1 MGINTLTV
9 AWLSRLASRAI
20 LKQGQSIIEFSP
32 QDLVMVSRDAVA
44 HFALRHNSAALTNS
58 LLDRIFDGANPRPDG
73 TAAFYRLFGIERY
86 RSADLLDG
94 RADWKRDFNEPF
106 RLKEQFDVATNFGT
120 AEHVFN
126 IGNMFRSVHDVLR
139 PGGVAL
145 HILPT
150 FGDIDHGFFNI
161 HPTTYLDLAAANDY
175 VIEDF
180 CYVDRWDIRDKVF
193 AADFK
198 SDFDFDALPIRLDQL
213 KDRPKLQ
220 RMVTELFI
228 ENYRRED
235 TQRIG
240 QQYPGVFYDYC
251 CVAIR
256 KTGSAAFRIP
266 MQGYYGGGAA
276 IERMEVRPIL
286 AAIRHRRKNFAA
298 LRGATTSLAARAQSA
313 RKRLVLRLSEE
324 GIVKGLTGIVRRR
337 IGRILPSGLRSR
349 LRGLREF
356 WIARRECQL
365 ALLNLAEKAKTLNA
379 ADSSNQLREALERT
393 ERALAIAY
401 GRHARVSLPSLGR
414 KTLSKIGGTIR
425 GNEWLLEEV
434 AARYLEIHRAM
445 RPAFRTVRT
454 QVPSG

>member
-32 QDLVMVSRDAVA
+32 QDLVMVSRNAVA
-44 HFALRHNSAALTNS
+44 HFALRHNSAALTDS
-58 LLDRIFDGANPRPDG
+58 LLDRVFDGANPRPDG

-106 RLKEQFDVATNFGT
+106 RLREQFDVATNFGT

-175 VIEDF
+175 VIEDL
-180 CYVDRWDIRDKVF
+180 CYVDRWDIRDKVL
-193 AADFK
+193 AADVK
-198 SDFDFDALPIRLDQL
+198 SDFDFEALPIRFDHL
-213 KDRPKLQ
+213 KDRPTLQ

-251 CVAIR
+251 CVALR

-276 IERMEVRPIL
+276 MEKMGARPIWL
-286 AAIRHRRKNFAA
+286 PSGTARRTLRALLRSPKELRRDFNPLETRLA
-298 LRGATTSLAARAQSA
+298 LRVSQ
-313 RKRLVLRLSEE
+313 E
-324 GIVKGLTGIVRRR
+324 GIVKGVAGHSAVDESVGFGHSQCCLDCWNSGLLSVNASSHCSILQRRR
-337 IGRILPSGLRSR
+337 RRSTTQTAAIN
-349 LRGLREF
+349 F
-356 WIARRECQL
+356 AR
-365 ALLNLAEKAKTLNA
+365 
-379 ADSSNQLREALERT
+379 
-393 ERALAIAY
+393 
-401 GRHARVSLPSLGR
+401 P
-414 KTLSKIGGTIR
+414 
-425 GNEWLLEEV
+425 
-434 AARYLEIHRAM
+434 
-445 RPAFRTVRT
+445 
-454 QVPSG
+454 

>member
-1 MGINTLTV
+1 MAQIRGRTERRRSTGCLVSSDTVRRTCLT
-9 AWLSRLASRAI
+9 AERT
-20 LKQGQSIIEFSP
+20 G
-32 QDLVMVSRDAVA
+32 
-44 HFALRHNSAALTNS
+44 SATS
-58 LLDRIFDGANPRPDG
+58 
-73 TAAFYRLFGIERY
+73 T
-86 RSADLLDG
+86 S
-94 RADWKRDFNEPF
+94 PF

-298 LRGATTSLAARAQSA
+298 LRRAHDKPCGESPIRSKTSCAEVVGGGDRQRPYRDSTPAYRSDFAIRVAFSTAGSA
-313 RKRLVLRLSEE
+313 R
-324 GIVKGLTGIVRRR
+324 
-337 IGRILPSGLRSR
+337 ILDCS
-349 LRGLREF
+349 
-356 WIARRECQL
+356 A
-365 ALLNLAEKAKTLNA
+365 
-379 ADSSNQLREALERT
+379 
-393 ERALAIAY
+393 
-401 GRHARVSLPSLGR
+401 
-414 KTLSKIGGTIR
+414 
-425 GNEWLLEEV
+425 
-434 AARYLEIHRAM
+434 
-445 RPAFRTVRT
+445 
-454 QVPSG
+454 